1 LAALVVL
8 IPFSG
13 TITPAHAAGV
23 ELVLTIA
30 DEDGEGAADVDITV
44 ADSSGE
50 LLEATTDGDGKAT
63 VQLGASGPYAVYF
76 DADTLPDGIGP
87 DDNPTKRATTGT
99 ISPQYTQIKLTKDG
113 TRDTV
118 EPAPLEATDNE
129 TASASSSSSE
139 GTSGGDADDAG
150 DAPADPA
157 AQADQG
163 GTGFFG
169 RLAPKVATGLTFGLL
184 LALASIGISL
194 VYGTTRLN
202 NFSHGE
208 LVTFG
213 SFIAYMFAS
222 QLATNGWVAI
232 LGALV
237 LGGAFGWVQDAG
249 LWRPL
254 RKKRVGV
261 MQIMIVSIGL
271 ALTLRYVFAF
281 IWGPNRL
288 TIPADNNPLLSIGTV
303 NLRYWDLMGSL
314 IAVILI
320 LIVAYFLNRTNLGK
334 ATRAVADNRALA
346 AASGIDVEKIIRIVW
361 VGAGALA
368 GVSGAL
374 IGYYQTLQ
382 WNGGALILLML
393 FASVTLGGL
402 GTTWGA
408 LVGAIIIGLAMD
420 VSTMWIPTSLKY
432 VVAMLIMIV
441 VLLVRP
447 QGLLGSKQRIG

>member
-1 LAALVVL
+1 
-8 IPFSG
+8 
-13 TITPAHAAGV
+13 
-23 ELVLTIA
+23 
-30 DEDGEGAADVDITV
+30 
-44 ADSSGE
+44 
-50 LLEATTDGDGKAT
+50 
-63 VQLGASGPYAVYF
+63 
-76 DADTLPDGIGP
+76 
-87 DDNPTKRATTGT
+87 
-99 ISPQYTQIKLTKDG
+99 
-113 TRDTV
+113 
-118 EPAPLEATDNE
+118 
-129 TASASSSSSE
+129 
-139 GTSGGDADDAG
+139 
-150 DAPADPA
+150 
-157 AQADQG
+157 
-163 GTGFFG
+163 
-169 RLAPKVATGLTFGLL
+169 
-184 LALASIGISL
+184 
-194 VYGTTRLN
+194 
-202 NFSHGE
+202 
-208 LVTFG
+208 
-213 SFIAYMFAS
+213 
-222 QLATNGWVAI
+222 
-232 LGALV
+232 
-237 LGGAFGWVQDAG
+237 
-249 LWRPL
+249 L